1 MVSNLLF
8 AFVLAMGTQGFEPNL
23 TDQACGITDVRLAP
37 APGAEI
43 SGHCDDV
50 DSARMLQVS
59 LTTED
64 PRFRGAVKQMSLGFC
79 GEIVRA
85 GAPTGWTATMRR
97 SSAAFG
103 RPAEVAWNV
112 VAGPVVPDEAVLSS
126 RIDGFS
132 VVLKPGWRRA
142 IAFGIS
148 WQHTGAR
155 SGSPHDCGEWPK

>member
-79 GEIVRA
+79 GE
-85 GAPTGWTATMRR
+85 
-97 SSAAFG
+97 SSAQGLQLAG
-103 RPAEVAWNV
+103 RQRCV
-112 VAGPVVPDEAVLSS
+112 EAVLPSAGQRKS
-126 RIDGFS
+126 HGTLLLVR
-132 VVLKPGWRRA
+132 W
-142 IAFGIS
+142 
-148 WQHTGAR
+148 
-155 SGSPHDCGEWPK
+155 SPMKRY